1 MRAILGFFTG
11 YDTLIALGL
20 VAIAVVV
27 FVASRVGVLPR
38 KSVPV
43 AVGALLGLLGLSVW
57 QSSRRKALQQEAK
70 QIKDR
75 IAKRDE
81 TIARL
86 EGKYREDRT
95 ALDRAGA
102 ALDQQLAAHE
112 RELER
117 LEARNREERAA
128 IERLAAQLGLS
139 RLAPAEAVRRVRAHF
154 LAYSYSTFREAAPP
168 RGATALSDFL
178 ERSKSG
184 HCEYFATATTLLL
197 RAAGVPTRYATGFAM
212 LEYSDLEEAYVVRA
226 RHAHSWTRAWV
237 DGQWIEIDTTPPDWF
252 GVEERQ
258 APLWQG
264 LSDLLRWAGFRWSQ
278 RAPFEAGP
286 SAYALLAL
294 LVAILV
300 WRLLRGR
307 RTARDAT
314 GAAAPRTW
322 PGTDS
327 AFYAIEERLAERYG
341 ARAPG
346 EALGPW
352 IARIGVVLDASA
364 RAELLEALELHQRS
378 RFDPAGVDAEGR
390 RRLVA
395 LAAGL
400 ERGLRRG

>member
-128 IERLAAQLGLS
+128 IERRS
-139 RLAPAEAVRRVRAHF
+139 DEEIF
-154 LAYSYSTFREAAPP
+154 EAA
-168 RGATALSDFL
+168 
-178 ERSKSG
+178 
-184 HCEYFATATTLLL
+184 H
-197 RAAGVPTRYATGFAM
+197 
-212 LEYSDLEEAYVVRA
+212 
-226 RHAHSWTRAWV
+226 
-237 DGQWIEIDTTPPDWF
+237 
-252 GVEERQ
+252 
-258 APLWQG
+258 
-264 LSDLLRWAGFRWSQ
+264 
-278 RAPFEAGP
+278 
-286 SAYALLAL
+286 
-294 LVAILV
+294 
-300 WRLLRGR
+300 R
-307 RTARDAT
+307 RE
-314 GAAAPRTW
+314 
-322 PGTDS
+322 
-327 AFYAIEERLAERYG
+327 F
-341 ARAPG
+341 
-346 EALGPW
+346 
-352 IARIGVVLDASA
+352 
-364 RAELLEALELHQRS
+364 H
-378 RFDPAGVDAEGR
+378 
-390 RRLVA
+390 
-395 LAAGL
+395 
-400 ERGLRRG
+400 